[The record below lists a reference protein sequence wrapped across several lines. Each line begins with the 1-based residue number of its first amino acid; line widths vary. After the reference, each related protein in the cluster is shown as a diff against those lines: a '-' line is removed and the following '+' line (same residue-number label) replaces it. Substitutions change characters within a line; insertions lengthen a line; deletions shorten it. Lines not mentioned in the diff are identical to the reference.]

1 METLSDAYFYKGDI
15 ISHLP
20 FYDLAF
26 KLWHMAD
33 TILYGKTWHL
43 HLIFKVFKIFK
54 DFLKSFL
61 RFILYFIYKSVL
73 PAYTYVHPMC
83 I

>member
-1 METLSDAYFYKGDI
+1 METLSYAYFYKGDI

-43 HLIFKVFKIFK
+43 HLIFKIFK
-54 DFLKSFL
+54 DFFKSFL
-61 RFILYFIYKSVL
+61 RFILYFMYKSVL